1 LANVLAIG
9 SKIGQTNAFLVD
21 ISMTAMI
28 LAHLGPTGTYAETA
42 ALAYAKSLNASQ
54 QSTELVAYNT
64 IAQAIE
70 AVVSKEAD
78 LAVVPVENSIEGS
91 VTMTLDALWRLDNL
105 QIKQA
110 LVLSIEHQ
118 LISVAANLE
127 QIQTVYSHP
136 QALSQCQ
143 EWLGKHL
150 PQAKQIPSNST
161 TEILAQLSGMSSAA
175 GISSP
180 RAAALYKLPILAKAI
195 GDRSENRTRFWVL
208 GQQSTSN
215 SPIVSSH
222 TSLALTLPANVP
234 GALLSVLAK
243 FAMAN
248 INLSRIESRPTKRS
262 LGEYLFFMDLE
273 ADGNDPLV
281 AKILAEL
288 TANVEQVKLFGSY
301 NVSSIHNS

>member
-1 LANVLAIG
+1 MVLG
-9 SKIGQTNAFLVD
+9 SNQPNSRFFYA
-21 ISMTAMI
+21 MTPKI
-28 LAHLGPTGTYAETA
+28 LAHLGPAGTYAETA
-42 ALAYAKSLNASQ
+42 TIAYAQSLNIA
-54 QSTELVAYNT
+54 TELAPYNT

-70 AVVSKEAD
+70 AVAADQAD

-105 QIKQA
+105 QIQQG

-118 LISVAANLE
+118 LITTATSLAQIAA
-127 QIQTVYSHP
+127 VYSHP

-150 PQAKQIPSNST
+150 PQAKRIATNST
-161 TEILAQLSGMSSAA
+161 TEILAQLQAMPQAA

-180 RAAALYKLPILAKAI
+180 HAAMLYGLPILATDI

-208 GQQSTSN
+208 GKQPALSG
-215 SPIVSSH
+215 SH
-222 TSLALTLPANVP
+222 TSLALTLPKNVP
-234 GALLSVLAK
+234 GALISVLEK
-243 FAMAN
+243 FAAAN

-273 ADGNDPLV
+273 ADSSDPMMV
-281 AKILAEL
+281 EILAEL
-288 TANVEQVKLFGSY
+288 IDRVETIKSFGSY
-301 NVSSIHNS
+301 GVSMISLRDDHNCTAGGNSNH

>member
-1 LANVLAIG
+1 MASI
-9 SKIGQTNAFLVD
+9 I
-21 ISMTAMI
+21 I
-28 LAHLGPTGTYAETA
+28 AHLGPTGTYAETA
-42 ALAYAKSLNASQ
+42 ALAYAKSIEQ
-54 QSTELVAYNT
+54 IYPDTKLVPYNT

-70 AVVSKEAD
+70 AVANQAAN

-105 QIKQA
+105 QIQQA

-118 LISVAANLE
+118 LITIAQNLA
-127 QIQTVYSHP
+127 QITTVYSHP

-143 EWLGKHL
+143 EWLDQHL
-150 PQAKQIPSNST
+150 PQAKRIPANST
-161 TEILAQLSGMSSAA
+161 TEILPKLKDLSTTA

-180 RAAALYKLPILAKAI
+180 RAAAIYHLPILAEDI
-195 GDRSENRTRFWVL
+195 GDRLENRTRFWVL
-208 GQQSTSN
+208 SLKNSN
-215 SPIVSSH
+215 QLSAPISVLNSH

-243 FAMAN
+243 FAAAN

-273 ADGNDPLV
+273 TDGNDPSV
-281 AKILAEL
+281 AQILAEVS
-288 TANVEQVKLFGSY
+288 ASVEQVKLFGSY
-301 NVSSIHNS
+301 CVSLIQRS